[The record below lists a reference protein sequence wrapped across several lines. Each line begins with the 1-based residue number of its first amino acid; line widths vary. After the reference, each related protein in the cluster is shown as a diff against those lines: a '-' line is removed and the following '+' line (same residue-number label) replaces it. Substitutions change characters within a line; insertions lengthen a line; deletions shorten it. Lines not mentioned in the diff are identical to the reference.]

1 MKTLQEYINEALVFE
16 KFLNLFDKDIEIRR
30 QYAEEIWT
38 MVERAYAYM
47 GGLSGCETYEE
58 FVTKYVED
66 EKGKDLMWKCV
77 KRGNKITAVKI
88 YSLTKHGRKSIL
100 MASDGTKAGDKDL
113 CMILGEDIKL
123 KDRNAWSEVSGAALG
138 KSLKL
143 GAIPLP
149 AYMLYELL
157 PKKINSGEIKFID
170 NDMYFYQ
177 RLLDGEW
184 HTKMLIGNPIEN
196 DGRFEADPEL
206 AAKLKELGKKYQE
219 EDDKENK
226 KK

>member
-113 CMILGEDIKL
+113 CMILREDIKMQ
-123 KDRNAWSEVSGAALG
+123 DRNAWSEVSGAALG

>member
-206 AAKLKELGKKYQE
+206 SAKLKDLGKKYQE
-219 EDDKENK
+219 EDEKNK